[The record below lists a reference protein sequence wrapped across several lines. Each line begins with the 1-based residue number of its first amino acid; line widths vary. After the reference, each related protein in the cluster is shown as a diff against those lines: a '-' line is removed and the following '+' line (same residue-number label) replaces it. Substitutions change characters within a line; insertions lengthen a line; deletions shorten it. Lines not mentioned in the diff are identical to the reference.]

1 MLIIGVAG
9 GTGSGKTTL
18 VQKVMAN
25 FPQGSIGLIAQDAY
39 YNDNSAL
46 SFEERCTINYDH
58 PSAIDFELLT
68 SHLKTLKNGQGIA
81 QPVYDFKT
89 HNRVDQTQWTMPTKV
104 LIVEGIL
111 IFSQLELRSI
121 MDVKVFVEAPD
132 DQRLIRRMGRDLTER
147 GRDLDE
153 VLARYQDTLKPMHD
167 QFIAPSKKHAD
178 LVIPTHRPNS
188 RAIDLLTSFIAQELN
203 QSK

>member
-81 QPVYDFKT
+81 QPT
-89 HNRVDQTQWTMPTKV
+89 TGLTKPN
-104 LIVEGIL
+104 G
-111 IFSQLELRSI
+111 
-121 MDVKVFVEAPD
+121 P
-132 DQRLIRRMGRDLTER
+132 RL
-147 GRDLDE
+147 
-153 VLARYQDTLKPMHD
+153 QK
-167 QFIAPSKKHAD
+167 S
-178 LVIPTHRPNS
+178 
-188 RAIDLLTSFIAQELN
+188 LL
-203 QSK
+203 

>member
-89 HNRVDQTQWTMPTKV
+89 HNRVDQTQWTTPTKV

-167 QFIAPSKKHAD
+167 QFIAPSKNMQ
-178 LVIPTHRPNS
+178 IW
-188 RAIDLLTSFIAQELN
+188 
-203 QSK
+203 